1 MLENIEKINK
11 LAKTLLD
18 SGVAKSSEEAMK
30 MAEKMINKGEET
42 IAELTKEQ
50 ESEGE

>member
-1 MLENIEKINK
+1 MLENVEKINK
-11 LAKTLLD
+11 LAKSLLD
-18 SGVAKSSEEAMK
+18 SGIAKTSEEAMK